1 MANADGGSR
10 TPPVAASARLVRP
23 RFLKNGDPQ
32 LFLQRLSIFAPDR
45 LATATG
51 DLCGSQIHLI
61 NLTLGIR
68 NRERLKAIPA
78 WSMRF
83 VDALPARHHE
93 SRHSVRKS

>member
-23 RFLKNGDPQ
+23 RFLKNVDPQ

-45 LATATG
+45 LATATD

-61 NLTLGIR
+61 NMTLGIR
-68 NRERLKAIPA
+68 NQERLKAIPA
-78 WSMRF
+78 WSRRL
-83 VDALPARHHE
+83 VDAWPARHRE
-93 SRHSVRKS
+93 PRRSVRKS